1 MRSNWAD
8 KSDGFSRLLVVDD
21 SDSERSALTTL
32 LRRRGHEVD
41 EAADGNSA
49 LVMLKARRYDLVL
62 LDLQMPVM
70 DGFDVLA
77 WIQKKTPEQAVVV
90 LSGLP
95 AEEIGEGIARLPEH
109 ELPPLL
115 LKPVRSEQ
123 LFPVIDMKLAGEL
136 P

>member
-1 MRSNWAD
+1 MQSNWPD
-8 KSDGFSRLLVVDD
+8 KAEGGWRLLLCDD
-21 SDSERSALTTL
+21 SDSERSALAVL
-32 LRRRGHEVD
+32 LRRRGYEVD

-62 LDLQMPVM
+62 LDLQMPMM
-70 DGFDVLA
+70 DGFEVLA
-77 WIQKKTPEQAVVV
+77 WIQKHTPEQPVVV

-95 AEEIGEGIARLPEH
+95 AEEIGEGILRLPEH

-115 LKPVRSEQ
+115 LKPIRSEQ
-123 LFPVIDMKLAGEL
+123 LFPIIDMKLAGEL